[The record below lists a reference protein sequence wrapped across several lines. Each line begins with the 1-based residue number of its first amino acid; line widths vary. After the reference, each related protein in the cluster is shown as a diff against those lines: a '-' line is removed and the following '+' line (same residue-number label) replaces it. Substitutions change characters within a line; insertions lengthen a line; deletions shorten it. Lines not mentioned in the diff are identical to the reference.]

1 MRPRWL
7 PFVLAI
13 AAIGAVGGC
22 GDDDRLSREEFSQR
36 LQSIIEKPSSAFG
49 RVAQHGADLKPAD
62 VLPDELKRELSVF
75 VETMREAT
83 DELEELSPPEDAE
96 ESTDELIAAIQERAD
111 ALDETAREENIT
123 LREFA
128 PTLTGTGERVDRAL
142 EALRRAGY
150 LPESEEGD

>member
-1 MRPRWL
+1 M
-7 PFVLAI
+7 LAI
-13 AAIGAVGGC
+13 AAIGAVGGGC
-22 GDDDRLSREEFSQR
+22 GGDDRLSREEFSQR

-83 DELEELSPPEDAE
+83 DELEVLSPPEDAE
-96 ESTDELIAAIQERAD
+96 EPTDELIAAIQERAD
-111 ALDETAREENIT
+111 ALDEAAREENIT

-128 PTLTGTGERVDRAL
+128 PTLTGTGEKVDRAL

-150 LPESEEGD
+150 LPESEERD